1 MLVLAEVGRLGVV
14 LEFFLGVF
22 WLVVVF
28 QGARVILFRPG
39 G

>member
-1 MLVLAEVGRLGVV
+1 MLVLAGVGRLGVV
-14 LEFFLGVF
+14 LGFFLGGF

-28 QGARVILFRPG
+28 QGVSVILFRPG